1 MISFTAT
8 RLAPVYYAKSH
19 EWVDIEGDKATLGIS
34 DFAQKELGDVVYVD
48 LPEVGTQFT
57 AGSAF
62 AAVESVKATDEI
74 YTPVAGTVE
83 EVNTTLGD
91 EPELVNKEPESGGW
105 MIKLS
110 GVSGVPEGLMDK
122 DAYAKFCEEEA
133 H

>member
-1 MISFTAT
+1 MPVPNCNCRVVFRRLEPSSLPAVPLLPSSPSRLLMRFTPQWPELWRKST
-8 RLAPVYYAKSH
+8 LYAYACRPC
-19 EWVDIEGDKATLGIS
+19 DKFVSPSASS
-34 DFAQKELGDVVYVD
+34 DPD
-48 LPEVGTQFT
+48 
-57 AGSAF
+57 
-62 AAVESVKATDEI
+62 
-74 YTPVAGTVE
+74 TVSSQ
-83 EVNTTLGD
+83 TLGD